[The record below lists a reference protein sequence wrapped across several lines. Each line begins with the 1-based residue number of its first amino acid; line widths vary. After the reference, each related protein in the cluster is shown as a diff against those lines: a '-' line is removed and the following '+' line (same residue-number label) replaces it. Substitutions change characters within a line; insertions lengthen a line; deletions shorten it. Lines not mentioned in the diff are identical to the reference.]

1 MTMKLEH
8 NQIDALYKLF
18 NKGISRSNTML
29 KYLSQESPVCLK
41 MSALESLSP
50 QELMKKLDNR
60 IGTNQISSMQL
71 VINGEITGIAMLIF
85 PSDTATTIVN
95 TLADEERQKLDQD
108 AVKTQTLNEL
118 GNIFFNGLMGSI
130 STILARGIT
139 YMVPRYQ
146 EGTFQQL
153 LAADDSDEYSTV
165 LFGKA
170 EFESE
175 GEQGGLQKLLNLK
188 RIFFHKSDVGRDIL
202 FFFKVNT
209 LEKLLIDNK

>member
-1 MTMKLEH
+1 MKLEH
-8 NQIDALYKLF
+8 NQIDALSKLF
-18 NKGISRSNTML
+18 NKGINRSNTML
-29 KYLSQESPVCLK
+29 KYLSEESPVCLK

-50 QELMKKLDNR
+50 QELLKKLDSR
-60 IGTNQISSMQL
+60 IGTNKISAMQL

-85 PSDTATTIVN
+85 PGDTATTIVN

-108 AVKTQTLNEL
+108 EVKTQTLNEV

-130 STILARGIT
+130 STVLARGIT
-139 YMVPRYQ
+139 YMVPKYQ
-146 EGTFQQL
+146 EGNFKQL
-153 LAADDSDEYSTV
+153 LAANDSDDYAMV

-170 EFESE
+170 EFQSE
-175 GEQGGLQKLLNLK
+175 ADRGGLQKILNLK
-188 RIFFHKSDVGRDIL
+188 RIFSNKSEVGRDIL